1 MIEGVLQC
9 QELCKGFCLAC
20 FGLVPGALQALGF
33 FSTSASSSLKGLLRR
48 AYLLS
53 REGSTFSGWFGL
65 PEGLKLYVDS
75 NPKP

>member
-9 QELCKGFCLAC
+9 QELCEGFCLAC
-20 FGLVPGALQALGF
+20 YGLVPVGCKLWVFLR
-33 FSTSASSSLKGLLRR
+33 TPASSSRKGLLRR

-65 PEGLKLYVDS
+65 PEGLKL
-75 NPKP
+75 